1 MSKKSRS
8 SIPGDADRA
17 NMTVIDSATQ
27 KLGPPGPEAASVPT
41 LSTSDPDGTMVTRM
55 PTDASGD
62 EPTAMLDAAEVAKV
76 LNHQAPPSRPL
87 PPPPVAAKS
96 AVSLA
101 NANTIVAPLPKDPG
115 KTDPSK
121 QEPSVPTTGALGLD
135 IVMRWSGEMHKAR
148 FFPMPT
154 AVTIGADGVFA
165 LPDDV
170 MGGKKLDTLVQP
182 DAKDG
187 FALALGNTA
196 IRGQVIVGSDVYN
209 IADIKSGA
217 TALPKDRV
225 PLTAKTHAFVEFGD
239 FTFVLSRGAVPKPA
253 KPSLWD
259 KEDWLL
265 VFAFALSALV
275 ILGPI
280 VASFQMADPRARRKM
295 NYVEQLDERV
305 AQIIEVEN
313 KIEEKPEDKAE
324 EKPEEKQPD
333 KAEQPV
339 QPQKVEQ
346 AQINKQADEIKKAL
360 DSATPDQREEMKQKL
375 VAAEVDKATQAV
387 NQALD
392 NVPTTKLAALG
403 DAADSDVKAG
413 GSAAAVVLDTGDGS
427 TGGPRKGPEV
437 GGSNDAGKQVA
448 SGLEKQGTGGPGPK
462 LTADV
467 KAPAQKVIRMGGQ
480 QSADGELPPD
490 VIKKVLADK
499 SGAIKAC
506 YQRELQSNPDLSGAV
521 KVKFVIGPNG
531 AVVGVKIESSTLGN
545 AKVDECIEAI
555 IKLMR
560 FPQAKNGGVTTVN
573 KTFQFKSS

>member
-1 MSKKSRS
+1 MSKKSRTS
-8 SIPGDADRA
+8 MPGDPDRA

-27 KLGPPGPEAASVPT
+27 RLDGPGSPT
-41 LSTSDPDGTMVTRM
+41 MATSDPDGTMVTRV
-55 PTDASGD
+55 PGPATGD
-62 EPTAMLDAAEVAKV
+62 EPTAMLDAADVAKV
-76 LNHQAPPSRPL
+76 LNNQAPPSRPL
-87 PPPPVAAKS
+87 PPPPVAAKPPEP
-96 AVSLA
+96 ARAPANLA

-115 KTDPSK
+115 KQDFAK

-148 FFPMPT
+148 FFPLPT
-154 AVTIGADGVFA
+154 AVTIGEDGVFA

-170 MGGKKLDTLVQP
+170 MGGKKLDTLVQQDP
-182 DAKDG
+182 KDG
-187 FALALGNTA
+187 FALTLSNPA
-196 IRGQVIVGSDVYN
+196 IRGQIIVGSDVYS
-209 IADIKSGA
+209 IADIKAGG

-253 KPSLWD
+253 RPSLWD

-265 VFAFALSALV
+265 VAAFALSAIV

-295 NYVEQLDERV
+295 NYVEQLEERV

-324 EKPEEKQPD
+324 DKQEEKQPE
-333 KAEQPV
+333 KQEQPV
-339 QPQKVEQ
+339 APQKIEQ
-346 AQINKQADEIKKAL
+346 AQINKQADQIKKAL
-360 DSATPDQREEMKQKL
+360 DAATPEQREEMKQKL
-375 VAAEVDKATQAV
+375 VAAEVDKATEAV

-403 DAADSDVKAG
+403 DAADSDIKAG
-413 GSAAAVVLDTGDGS
+413 GGAAVVLDTGDGPS
-427 TGGPRKGPEV
+427 GGPRKGPEV
-437 GGSNDAGKQVA
+437 GGANDAGKQVA